1 MRGGLR
7 VELTVY
13 ECCGGMVFGELSQ
26 FRGEGSV
33 VPEILA

>member
-1 MRGGLR
+1 MRGDLR

-13 ECCGGMVFGELSQ
+13 ECCGGMVFGKLGN

-33 VPEILA
+33 VPEIRA